1 MRAAVIGTGFIGPVH
16 VEGLRRA
23 GVEVVGIL
31 GSNHTK
37 SIAAADRLRIAR
49 AYANIAELLVDLDVD
64 CVHVTSPNQAHFEQT
79 KLCLKAG
86 KHVLCEKPLA
96 MNSTESR
103 ELVELATKCGRAA
116 GVNYNIRYYPLCIE
130 AAERRK
136 AGQLG
141 AIHHV
146 SGSYVQDW
154 LLLQTDFNW
163 RVLSSESG
171 PLRAVADIGTHWLD
185 LIQAITGLEVE
196 SVCADLKTVYENRLR
211 PIGTT
216 ETFSSKTAGVRPSEP
231 VAIDTEDYGAV
242 LIRFKGGARGVMWVS
257 QVTAG
262 KKNSLRWEIAAS
274 EQAMNWDSE
283 SPNQLWIGNREKA
296 NEMLTRDPA
305 LMMPRAAQFA
315 NYPGG
320 HNEGFPDTFK
330 QLFVDFYGAIENGT
344 YQSDPQFPT
353 FADGHREIL
362 LCEAIFRSA
371 QERRWV
377 DVAE

>member
-23 GVEVVGIL
+23 GVDVVGIL
-31 GSNHTK
+31 GSNHAK
-37 SIAAADRLRIAR
+37 SQAAAERLRIAR
-49 AYANIAELLVDLDVD
+49 AYANIDELLVDLDVD
-64 CVHVTSPNQAHFEQT
+64 CVHITSPNQAHFEQT
-79 KLCLKAG
+79 KLCLRAG
-86 KHVLCEKPLA
+86 KHVLCEKPLSMSSA
-96 MNSTESR
+96 ESR
-103 ELVELATKCGRAA
+103 ELVELAATCGRAA

-141 AIHHV
+141 TIHHV
-146 SGSYVQDW
+146 AGSYTQDW

-185 LIQAITGLEVE
+185 LIQAITGLEIE
-196 SVCADLKTVYENRLR
+196 SVCADLKTVYDSRLR

-242 LIRFKGGARGVMWVS
+242 LVRFVGGARGVMWVS
-257 QVTAG
+257 QVNAG

-283 SPNQLWIGNREKA
+283 SPNQLWIGQREKA

-305 LMMPRAAQFA
+305 LMLPRAAQFA

-344 YQSDPQFPT
+344 YQSAPPYPT

-362 LCEAIFRSA
+362 LCEAILRSA

-377 DVAE
+377 DVAN

>member
-23 GVEVVGIL
+23 GVEVVGVL
-31 GSNHTK
+31 GSNHAK
-37 SIAAADRLRIAR
+37 SQAAAERLRITR
-49 AYANIAELLVDLDVD
+49 AYASIDELLVDLDVD
-64 CVHVTSPNQAHFEQT
+64 CVHITSPNQAHFEQT

-96 MNSTESR
+96 MNSAESR
-103 ELVELATKCGRAA
+103 ELVELASKCGRAA

-141 AIHHV
+141 TIHHV
-146 SGSYVQDW
+146 AGSYVQDW

-171 PLRAVADIGTHWLD
+171 PLRAIADIGTHWLD
-185 LIQAITGLEVE
+185 LIQAITGLEIE

-242 LIRFKGGARGVMWVS
+242 LLRFRGGASGVMWVS

-283 SPNQLWIGNREKA
+283 SPNQLWIGQREKA
-296 NEMLTRDPA
+296 NELLTRDPA
-305 LMMPRAAQFA
+305 LMSSRAAQFA

-330 QLFVDFYGAIENGT
+330 QLFVDFYGAIENGA
-344 YQSDPQFPT
+344 YQSEPMYPT

-362 LCEAIFRSA
+362 LCEAVFRSA

-377 DVAE
+377 DIAE

>member
-23 GVEVVGIL
+23 GVEVVGVL
-31 GSNHTK
+31 GSNHAK
-37 SIAAADRLRIAR
+37 SQAAAERLRITR
-49 AYANIAELLVDLDVD
+49 AYANIDELLVDLDVD
-64 CVHVTSPNQAHFEQT
+64 CVHITSPNQAHFEQT

-103 ELVELATKCGRAA
+103 ELVELASKCGRAA

-141 AIHHV
+141 TIHHV
-146 SGSYVQDW
+146 AGSYVQDW

-171 PLRAVADIGTHWLD
+171 PLRAIADIGTHWLD
-185 LIQAITGLEVE
+185 LIQAITGLEIE

-242 LIRFKGGARGVMWVS
+242 LLRFRGGASGVMWVS

-262 KKNSLRWEIAAS
+262 KKNALRWEIAAS

-283 SPNQLWIGNREKA
+283 SPNQLWIGQREKA
-296 NEMLTRDPA
+296 NELLTRDPA
-305 LMMPRAAQFA
+305 LMSSRAAQFA

-330 QLFVDFYGAIENGT
+330 QLFVDFYGAIESGA
-344 YQSDPQFPT
+344 YQSEPKYPT

-377 DVAE
+377 DIAE

>member
-171 PLRAVADIGTHWLD
+171 PLRAVADVGTHWLD